1 MKETI
6 NRVQNFSGEVM
17 NLNAAEYNSSQD
29 VSAKTLIQQ
38 EFSWEI
44 IDFMLEGKSPIDLA
58 ALTAEDRA
66 QAHKF
71 LLNYGYDYNSKEA
84 KDTVDEIFAEALRFI
99 KAYFVHGH
107 SGCPTYFTIPSEI
120 ERLNDVRDLLI
131 WASGPHNTERQA
143 WSCAILRVMHTIH
156 HLDNTMRAEFFP
168 EIKRQILD
176 KFRQNVT
183 EVNGQVYLGSNNDM
197 LPLYGVYYKE
207 EKSRDSLIM
216 KLLHKPKNVAEKI
229 HDRLGV
235 KLVTYTKLDVL
246 RVLYYLYTH
255 NVIMFANLIPG
266 RSRNTILDL
275 EKCQRIFADLLESE
289 KENDCIERE
298 KKLDQLVNQ
307 LNTISPQEL
316 AAMAEEKK
324 NYNPLSSSDYQSL
337 QFTVQELVKLE
348 NPSFFKA
355 RRLRTQLEKYHLGP
369 DLEGLLQELEG
380 PVAEQEISVLFPLEV
395 QIIDKD
401 NYMQSIDGTASHDA
415 YKQRQQDRA
424 CLRVLAGV
432 FALHPELNPL
442 NKNNRKSDQITLSF
456 F

>member
-1 MKETI
+1 MDFNSIEYTLP
-6 NRVQNFSGEVM
+6 QA
-17 NLNAAEYNSSQD
+17 AAEKQR
-29 VSAKTLIQQ
+29 IQQ
-38 EFSWEI
+38 EFSWDI
-44 IDFMLEGKSPIDLA
+44 IDFLLEGKSPIDLK
-58 ALTAEDRA
+58 ALTVEERS

-71 LLNYGYDYNSKEA
+71 LFNYGYDYNNKE
-84 KDTVDEIFAEALRFI
+84 DRETVDEIFAEAIRFI
-99 KAYFVHGH
+99 KSYFVHGH
-107 SGCPTYFTIPSEI
+107 SACPTYFTIPAEI

-131 WASGPHNTERQA
+131 WASGPRTTERQA

-176 KFRQNVT
+176 KFRQNIT
-183 EVNGQVYLGSNNDM
+183 EINGQVYLGSSSDTI
-197 LPLYGVYYKE
+197 PLFGVFYKE

-246 RVLYYLYTH
+246 RTLYYLYIH
-255 NVIMFANLIPG
+255 NVIMFANLTPG

-275 EKCQRIFADLLESE
+275 EKCQALFAELLDSPIISLGTQTKSMEA
-289 KENDCIERE
+289 E
-298 KKLDQLVNQ
+298 KK
-307 LNTISPQEL
+307 T
-316 AAMAEEKK
+316 
-324 NYNPLSSSDYQSL
+324 YNPLSSSDYKSL

-348 NPSFFKA
+348 NPGFFKA

-380 PVAEQEISVLFPLEV
+380 PVAEQEIRVLFPLEV
-395 QIIDKD
+395 QLIDKD
-401 NYMQSIDGTASHDA
+401 NYAQSIDGTASHDA

-442 NKNNRKSDQITLSF
+442 NKAKRESDQIQLGF
-456 F
+456 L

>member
-1 MKETI
+1 MDFNSIEHTFPQ
-6 NRVQNFSGEVM
+6 V
-17 NLNAAEYNSSQD
+17 NAEKQR
-29 VSAKTLIQQ
+29 IRQ
-38 EFSWEI
+38 EFSWDI
-44 IDFMLEGKSPIDLA
+44 IDFLLEGKSPIDLK
-58 ALTAEDRA
+58 ALTVEERS

-71 LLNYGYDYNSKEA
+71 LFNYGYDYNNKE
-84 KDTVDEIFAEALRFI
+84 DRETVDEIFAEAIRFI
-99 KAYFVHGH
+99 KSYFVHGH
-107 SGCPTYFTIPSEI
+107 SACPTYFTIPAEI

-131 WASGPHNTERQA
+131 WASGPRTTERQA

-176 KFRQNVT
+176 KFRQNIT
-183 EVNGQVYLGSNNDM
+183 EINGQVYLGSGSDTI
-197 LPLYGVYYKE
+197 PLFGVFYKE

-246 RVLYYLYTH
+246 RTLHYLYIH
-255 NVIMFANLIPG
+255 NVIMFANLTPG

-275 EKCQRIFADLLESE
+275 EKCQALFAELLDSE
-289 KENDCIERE
+289 QETDFAEKE
-298 KKLDQLVNQ
+298 KKLAQLADK
-307 LNTISPQEL
+307 LDTISPQEQ
-316 AAMAEEKK
+316 AAMEAEKK
-324 NYNPLSSSDYQSL
+324 TYNPLSSSDYKSL

-348 NPSFFKA
+348 NPGFFKA

-369 DLEGLLQELEG
+369 DLEGLLKELEG
-380 PVAEQEISVLFPLEV
+380 PVAEQEIRVLFPLEV
-395 QIIDKD
+395 QLIDKD
-401 NYMQSIDGTASHDA
+401 NYAQSIDGTASHDA

-442 NKNNRKSDQITLSF
+442 NKSKLESSQIKLGF
-456 F
+456 L